1 MRRPTA
7 ASKSRLSYRCSAASW
22 FISVHTPQP
31 DPTARAQ
38 AEPIIKYALNGG
50 DVPEIDH
57 ASISCG
63 GGYGPPHERAPEKV
77 LHDVREKWISRER
90 ARDIYLVAITD
101 DLKVDAA
108 ATAELRAKVAQAA
121 E

>member
-1 MRRPTA
+1 M
-7 ASKSRLSYRCSAASW
+7 
-22 FISVHTPQP
+22 
-31 DPTARAQ
+31 
-38 AEPIIKYALNGG
+38 
-50 DVPEIDH
+50 
-57 ASISCG
+57 
-63 GGYGPPHERAPEKV
+63 
-77 LHDVREKWISRER
+77 REKWISRER